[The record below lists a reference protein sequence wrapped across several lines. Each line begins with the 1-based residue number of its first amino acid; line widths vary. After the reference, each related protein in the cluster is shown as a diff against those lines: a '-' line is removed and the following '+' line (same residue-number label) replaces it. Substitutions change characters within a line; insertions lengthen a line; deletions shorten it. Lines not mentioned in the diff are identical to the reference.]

1 MYSIKALKNKL
12 NNKRRKGFTLIEIM
26 VACAIIIALSVG
38 AFFGYSQA
46 QQSRKM
52 AQMRQDMEAICT
64 AALAY
69 EALSLDSTPPADIA
83 ALMTGLAANKSV
95 DGVAHKFLTQARG
108 SGSSTGGSTSTTG
121 SIKTPW
127 DGTYTYSQADR
138 TVKCT
143 PKDASGADMAE
154 VTRNF

>member
-1 MYSIKALKNKL
+1 MYSLKTWKNKL
-12 NNKRRKGFTLIEIM
+12 NCKRRKGFTLIEIM

-69 EALSLDSTPPADIA
+69 EAMSLDSNPPADMA
-83 ALMTGLAANKSV
+83 ALMSGLAADKAV
-95 DGVAHKFLTQARG
+95 DGTAHTFLTQ
-108 SGSSTGGSTSTTG
+108 TKGSTVSAD
-121 SIKTPW
+121 SILDPW
-127 DGTYTYSQADR
+127 GTAYTYSQADR

-143 PKDASGADMAE
+143 PKDASGSDMAE

>member
-1 MYSIKALKNKL
+1 MHSLKTLKTLKNKL
-12 NNKRRKGFTLIEIM
+12 NCKRRKGFTLIEIM

-69 EALSLDSTPPADIA
+69 EAMSLDSNPPADMA
-83 ALMTGLAANKSV
+83 ALMSGLSADKAV
-95 DGVAHKFLTQARG
+95 DGTAHTFLTQ
-108 SGSSTGGSTSTTG
+108 TKGSTVSAD
-121 SIKTPW
+121 SILDPW
-127 DGTYTYSQADR
+127 GAAYTYSQADR
-138 TVKCT
+138 TVTCT
-143 PKDASGADMAE
+143 PKDASGTAMTA
-154 VTRNF
+154 VVRSF

>member
-1 MYSIKALKNKL
+1 MDSLKNKL
-12 NNKRRKGFTLIEIM
+12 NCKRRKGFTLIEIM

-69 EALSLDSTPPADIA
+69 EAMSLDSNPPADMA
-83 ALMTGLAANKSV
+83 ALMSGLSADKAV
-95 DGVAHKFLTQARG
+95 DGTAHQFLTQTKG
-108 SGSSTGGSTSTTG
+108 TTVSAD
-121 SIKTPW
+121 SILDPW
-127 DGTYTYSQADR
+127 GTAYTYSQADR

-143 PKDASGADMAE
+143 PKDASGSDMAE

>member
-1 MYSIKALKNKL
+1 MKKLHSFVSNLRMKAAE
-12 NNKRRKGFTLIEIM
+12 KRRQGFTLIEIM

-69 EALSLDSTPPADIA
+69 EALSINSTPPASID
-83 ALMTGLAANKSV
+83 ALMTGLTAANSV
-95 DGVAHKFLTQARG
+95 DGVAHQFLTQARG
-108 SGSSTGGSTSTTG
+108 SSSGSSATK
-121 SIKTPW
+121 SILDPW
-127 DGTYTYSQADR
+127 NAAYTYSQTER

-143 PKDASGADMAE
+143 PQDASGKAMAE

>member
-1 MYSIKALKNKL
+1 MNKFKSLTVKAE
-12 NNKRRKGFTLIEIM
+12 NKRRKGFTLIEIM

-69 EALSLDSTPPADIA
+69 EAMSLDSNPPADMA
-83 ALMTGLAANKSV
+83 ALMSGLSADKAV
-95 DGVAHKFLTQARG
+95 DGTAHKFLTQTKG
-108 SGSSTGGSTSTTG
+108 TTVSAD
-121 SIKTPW
+121 SILDPW
-127 DGTYTYSQADR
+127 GAAYTYSQADR
-138 TVKCT
+138 TVTCT
-143 PKDASGADMAE
+143 PKDASGTAMTA
-154 VTRNF
+154 VVRSF

>member
-1 MYSIKALKNKL
+1 MYSLKTSKNKL
-12 NNKRRKGFTLIEIM
+12 NCKRRKGFTLMEIM

-69 EALSLDSTPPADIA
+69 EALSLDSNPPADMA
-83 ALMTGLAANKSV
+83 ALMSGLAADKAV
-95 DGVAHKFLTQARG
+95 DGTAHTFLTQ
-108 SGSSTGGSTSTTG
+108 TKGSTVSAD
-121 SIKTPW
+121 SILDPW
-127 DGTYTYSQADR
+127 GTAYTYSQADR

-143 PKDASGADMAE
+143 PKDASGSDMTE

>member
-1 MYSIKALKNKL
+1 MNKFKSLIVKAE
-12 NNKRRKGFTLIEIM
+12 NKRRKGFTLIEIM

-69 EALSLDSTPPADIA
+69 EAMSLDSNPPADMA
-83 ALMTGLAANKSV
+83 ALMSGLAADKAV
-95 DGVAHKFLTQARG
+95 DGTAHKFLTQTKG
-108 SGSSTGGSTSTTG
+108 TTVSAD
-121 SIKTPW
+121 SILDPW
-127 DGTYTYSQADR
+127 GAAYTYSQADR
-138 TVKCT
+138 TVTCT
-143 PKDASGADMAE
+143 PKDASGTAMTA
-154 VTRNF
+154 VVRNF

>member
-1 MYSIKALKNKL
+1 MNKFKSLIVKAE
-12 NNKRRKGFTLIEIM
+12 NKRRKGFTLIEIM

-69 EALSLDSTPPADIA
+69 EAMSTDSTPPADIA
-83 ALMTGLAANKSV
+83 SLITGLPADKAV
-95 DGVAHKFLTQARG
+95 DGTAHAFLTQ
-108 SGSSTGGSTSTTG
+108 TKGSTVSAN
-121 SIKTPW
+121 SILDPW
-127 DGTYTYSQADR
+127 GTAYTYSQTDR
-138 TVKCT
+138 TVTCT
-143 PKDASGADMAE
+143 PKDASGADMPS
-154 VTRNF
+154 VTRHF

>member
-1 MYSIKALKNKL
+1 MNKFKSLIVKAE
-12 NNKRRKGFTLIEIM
+12 NKRRKGFTLIEIM

-69 EALSLDSTPPADIA
+69 EAMSLDSNPPADMA
-83 ALMTGLAANKSV
+83 ALMSGLSADKAV
-95 DGVAHKFLTQARG
+95 DGTAHTFLTQ
-108 SGSSTGGSTSTTG
+108 TKGSTVSADN
-121 SIKTPW
+121 ILDPW
-127 DGTYTYSQADR
+127 GTAYTYSQADR

-143 PKDASGADMAE
+143 PKDASGTAMTA
-154 VTRNF
+154 VVRSF

>member
-1 MYSIKALKNKL
+1 MYSLKTLKSKL
-12 NNKRRKGFTLIEIM
+12 NCKRRKGFTLIEIM

-69 EALSLDSTPPADIA
+69 EAMSLDSNPPADMA
-83 ALMTGLAANKSV
+83 ALMSGLAADKAV
-95 DGVAHKFLTQARG
+95 DGTAHTFLTQ
-108 SGSSTGGSTSTTG
+108 TKGSTVSAD
-121 SIKTPW
+121 SILDPW
-127 DGTYTYSQADR
+127 GTAYTYSQADR

-143 PKDASGADMAE
+143 PKDASGSDMAE

>member
-1 MYSIKALKNKL
+1 MKKLHSFVSNLRMKAAE
-12 NNKRRKGFTLIEIM
+12 KRRQGFTLIEIM

-69 EALSLDSTPPADIA
+69 EALSINSTPPASID
-83 ALMTGLAANKSV
+83 ALMTGLSAANSV
-95 DGVAHKFLTQARG
+95 DGVAHQFLTQARG
-108 SGSSTGGSTSTTG
+108 TSSTSATR
-121 SIKTPW
+121 SILDPW
-127 DGTYTYSQADR
+127 NTAYTYSQTER
-138 TVKCT
+138 TVTCT
-143 PKDASGADMAE
+143 PKDASGKDMST

>member
-1 MYSIKALKNKL
+1 MYSLKTLKNKL
-12 NNKRRKGFTLIEIM
+12 NCKRRKGFTLIEIM

-69 EALSLDSTPPADIA
+69 EAMSLDSNPPADMA
-83 ALMTGLAANKSV
+83 TLMSGLAADKAV
-95 DGVAHKFLTQARG
+95 DGTAHTFLTQ
-108 SGSSTGGSTSTTG
+108 TKGSTVSAD
-121 SIKTPW
+121 SILDPW
-127 DGTYTYSQADR
+127 GTAYTYSQADR

-143 PKDASGADMAE
+143 PKDASGSDMAE

>member
-1 MYSIKALKNKL
+1 MNKFKSLTVKAE
-12 NNKRRKGFTLIEIM
+12 NKRRKGFTLIEIM

-69 EALSLDSTPPADIA
+69 EAMSLDSNPPADMA
-83 ALMTGLAANKSV
+83 ALMSGLSADKAV
-95 DGVAHKFLTQARG
+95 DGTAHTFLTQ
-108 SGSSTGGSTSTTG
+108 TKGSTVSAD
-121 SIKTPW
+121 SILDPW
-127 DGTYTYSQADR
+127 GAAYTYSQADR
-138 TVKCT
+138 TVTCT
-143 PKDASGADMAE
+143 PKDASGTAMTA
-154 VTRNF
+154 VVRSF

>member
-1 MYSIKALKNKL
+1 MNKFKSLIVKAE
-12 NNKRRKGFTLIEIM
+12 NKRRKGFTLIEIM

-38 AFFGYSQA
+38 AL

-69 EALSLDSTPPADIA
+69 EAMSLDSNPPADMA
-83 ALMTGLAANKSV
+83 ALMSGLAADKAV
-95 DGVAHKFLTQARG
+95 DGTAHKFLTQTKG
-108 SGSSTGGSTSTTG
+108 TTV
-121 SIKTPW
+121 SADNILDPW
-127 DGTYTYSQADR
+127 GTAYTYSQADR

-143 PKDASGADMAE
+143 PKDASGSDMAE

>member
-1 MYSIKALKNKL
+1 MYSLKTLKNKL
-12 NNKRRKGFTLIEIM
+12 NCKRRKGFTLIEIM

-69 EALSLDSTPPADIA
+69 EAMSTDSTPPTDIA
-83 ALMTGLAANKSV
+83 SLITGLPADKAV
-95 DGVAHKFLTQARG
+95 DGTAHAFLTQ
-108 SGSSTGGSTSTTG
+108 TKGSTVSAD
-121 SIKTPW
+121 SVLDPW
-127 DGTYTYSQADR
+127 GAAYTYSQTDR
-138 TVKCT
+138 TVTCT
-143 PKDASGADMAE
+143 PKDASGADMPS
-154 VTRNF
+154 VVRSF

>member
-1 MYSIKALKNKL
+1 MNKFKSLIVKAE
-12 NNKRRKGFTLIEIM
+12 NKRRKGFTLIEIM

-69 EALSLDSTPPADIA
+69 EAMSLDSNPPADMA
-83 ALMTGLAANKSV
+83 ALMSGLAADKAV
-95 DGVAHKFLTQARG
+95 DGTAHTFLTQ
-108 SGSSTGGSTSTTG
+108 TKGSTVSAD
-121 SIKTPW
+121 SILDPW
-127 DGTYTYSQADR
+127 GTAYTYSQADR

-143 PKDASGADMAE
+143 PKDASGSDMAE

>member
-1 MYSIKALKNKL
+1 MNKFKSLIVKAE
-12 NNKRRKGFTLIEIM
+12 NKRRKGFTLIEIM

-69 EALSLDSTPPADIA
+69 EAMSTDSTPPADIA
-83 ALMTGLAANKSV
+83 SLITGLSADKAV
-95 DGVAHKFLTQARG
+95 DGTAHTFLTQ
-108 SGSSTGGSTSTTG
+108 TKGSTVSAN
-121 SIKTPW
+121 SILDPW
-127 DGTYTYSQADR
+127 GTAYTYSQADR

-143 PKDASGADMAE
+143 PKDASGSDMAE